1 MGDAQRIDLLDP
13 AEVARLGG
21 IEIVAEGVV
30 EGFLAGI
37 HRSPFRG
44 FSVEFTEH
52 RAYQPGDELR
62 YLDWKILARADR
74 LFVKQFEEETNLR
87 AMILV
92 DASRSMAW
100 RGAPARL
107 TKRAYADRLAAALA
121 LILLRQRDATGL
133 ITFDEAVREVVP
145 PRVRAGQWARLVRGL
160 ERTPDGGG
168 TAAEAALG
176 QLTSL
181 LVRRGLVVLV
191 SDLLF
196 DRELALTALRYLRH
210 RGHHVIVLHLMD
222 PAEAE
227 LSGAPEV
234 RFRDRGLAYRVPA
247 PRDRLP
253 PRAHRLAL
261 RHGAPPA
268 DVTFLHPLAL
278 LGLAAAAI
286 PALLH
291 LLERRIPPEAEFPPL
306 RYLSEAER
314 QSARRLRL
322 RHVLLLLLR
331 TALIALIV
339 LAAARPLVPAPTPA
353 SIARAAVHQRTALVV
368 ILDNS
373 VSSGVVVD
381 GRPMLDRLR
390 AAARSSL
397 AAAAASDR
405 LWLVLADGVA
415 RAGTREALLATVDS
429 AGVSP
434 GRRQ

>member
-133 ITFDEAVREVVP
+133 ITFDEVVREVVP
-145 PRVRAGQWARLVRGL
+145 ARVKAGQWARLVRAL
-160 ERTPDGGG
+160 VSTPDGGG
-168 TAAEAALG
+168 TAAQAALV

-181 LVRRGLVVLV
+181 LARRGLVILV

-210 RGHHVIVLHLMD
+210 RGHQVIVAHLMD

-227 LSGAPEV
+227 LAGPPEV
-234 RFRDRGLAYRVPA
+234 RFRDPESDASVVVRPRELARAYRETVRREIA
-247 PRDRLP
+247 AWRTSCRRHGIAYHYLLTDLP
-253 PRAHRLAL
+253 FGMAL
-261 RHGAPPA
+261 RLFA
-268 DVTFLHPLAL
+268 
-278 LGLAAAAI
+278 
-286 PALLH
+286 
-291 LLERRIPPEAEFPPL
+291 
-306 RYLSEAER
+306 
-314 QSARRLRL
+314 
-322 RHVLLLLLR
+322 
-331 TALIALIV
+331 
-339 LAAARPLVPAPTPA
+339 
-353 SIARAAVHQRTALVV
+353 
-368 ILDNS
+368 
-373 VSSGVVVD
+373 
-381 GRPMLDRLR
+381 
-390 AAARSSL
+390 
-397 AAAAASDR
+397 
-405 LWLVLADGVA
+405 
-415 RAGTREALLATVDS
+415 
-429 AGVSP
+429 
-434 GRRQ
+434 